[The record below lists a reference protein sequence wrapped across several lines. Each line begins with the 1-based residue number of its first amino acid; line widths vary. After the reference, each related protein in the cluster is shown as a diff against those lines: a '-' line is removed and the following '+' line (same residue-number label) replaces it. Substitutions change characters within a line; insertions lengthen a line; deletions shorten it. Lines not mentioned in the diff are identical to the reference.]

1 MHTTVS
7 ERVGVDCSCFSL
19 GEQHFSTRTCAE
31 KMLWLRA
38 ISNVKVK
45 LRHWASNPSASDLQ
59 NYRGSVLEQ
68 ARSLPRPVE
77 NDQTRGPL
85 LPRRACISGPRQA
98 PLASARAASNGTHG
112 LV

>member
-1 MHTTVS
+1 MAFAELHAHCDTAASFAAYEDEYCDIQVLHLNVDMHTTVS

-45 LRHWASNPSASDLQ
+45 LRHWASNPSVSDLQ

-68 ARSLPRPVE
+68 ARSLPQP
-77 NDQTRGPL
+77 
-85 LPRRACISGPRQA
+85 I
-98 PLASARAASNGTHG
+98 
-112 LV
+112 